1 MSTSILR
8 NLISEILSEGRRLI
22 PRPPG
27 YEEAARDRSRTLSD
41 VASEFGVSIST
52 VSDDRRKQGNPF
64 GEEAAELSALATPVS
79 TSSPVQKG
87 GRPIKEMP
95 PEYYEMLGH
104 APVGKI
110 AEMFGVT
117 DYKVSADMH
126 RLEIPQFGKGR
137 PAKQMPQEY
146 YDTLGKIPDDEISKT
161 FGAGKQKVVIDR
173 ARLGIPPY
181 SSGKLDM
188 PPEYYAILG
197 KTTDTEIA
205 DRFGVSRAKVSY
217 DREVAGIEPFFMTGQ
232 VLDPDNDRRLGPRKF

>member
-1 MSTSILR
+1 MSTSILLD
-8 NLISEILSEGRRLI
+8 LIREILNEGNKPI

-27 YEEAARDRSRTLSD
+27 YEEAVRDRSRTLSD
-41 VASEFGVSIST
+41 VASAFGVSIST
-52 VSDDRRKQGNPF
+52 VSNDRRKLGNPF
-64 GEEAAELSALATPVS
+64 GEEAAKLAALATPVS

-95 PEYYEMLGH
+95 PEYYEMLGR
-104 APVGKI
+104 APISKI

-117 DYKVSADMH
+117 DYKVSVDMH

-146 YDTLGKIPDDEISKT
+146 YDTLGKVSDDDVVKKFRVSN
-161 FGAGKQKVVIDR
+161 QKVATDR

-188 PPEYYAILG
+188 PPEYYAMLG

-205 DRFGVSRAKVSY
+205 DRFGVARQKVSH
-217 DREVAGIEPFFMTGQ
+217 DREAAGIEPFFMTGQ
-232 VLDPDNDRRLGPRKF
+232 VLDPENDRRLGPRK